1 MPEASF
7 RFFEELN
14 DFLPDRREK
23 KRFLHQFKER
33 ASIKDMIEA
42 LGIPHTEVDL
52 ILVDGKSED
61 FNYIVK
67 GGERISV
74 YPVFES
80 LNIRQ
85 VSKVRPE
92 PLRETRFIL
101 DTHLGKLARILRM
114 LGFDSLYRKDL
125 TPDEIISVSLSE
137 HRIILSRSRN
147 LLKRKEVTHGYCLN
161 TSEPEKQARLVL
173 KRFDLQENL
182 EPFTRCM
189 ECNSPLEELPRD
201 DACGKVP
208 EDVLPGQQEFK
219 WCPACGKA
227 YWKGS
232 HYLKMEE
239 KIGEILSVG
248 GW

>member
-1 MPEASF
+1 MPKASF
-7 RFFEELN
+7 RFYAELN
-14 DFLPDRREK
+14 DFLPDLRRK

-33 ASIKDMIEA
+33 ASIKDMIES
-42 LGIPHTEVDL
+42 LGVPHTEVDL
-52 ILVDGKSED
+52 ILVDDESVD
-61 FNYIVK
+61 FNFIVK

-125 TPDEIISVSLSE
+125 TPDEIISASLAE
-137 HRIILSRSRN
+137 HRIILSKSRN

-173 KRFDLQENL
+173 KRFNLHENL
-182 EPFTRCM
+182 QPFTRCM
-189 ECNSPLEELPRD
+189 ECNSPLEEISRER
-201 DACGKVP
+201 AIGRVP
-208 EDVLPGQQEFK
+208 KDVLGGQQEFK
-219 WCPACGKA
+219 WCPACLKA

-232 HYLKMEE
+232 HFHKMNE
-239 KIGEILSVG
+239 KIAGIRK
-248 GW
+248 